1 MNYLMYID
9 RQISKLFQIPRNQ
22 TLFDNRYHSQKTS
35 EEISVS
41 LVFIYL
47 IIRMTFQKDTKIKY
61 NVMTQ

>member
-1 MNYLMYID
+1 MNYLMDID
-9 RQISKLFQIPRNQ
+9 RKISKLFQILRIQ
-22 TLFDNRYHSQKTS
+22 SLFDNRYHSQKVS

-47 IIRMTFQKDTKIKY
+47 IIRMTFQKDTKMKY